1 MAIPTKVYCLIIGA
15 GIHGLSTAWHL
26 AEKLKAKGKGNGS
39 EILVVDKSSIASGAS
54 GVACGVVR
62 NNYFQPAMR
71 ELMAH
76 SVEVWENDPEV
87 FHYHPVGYMQIS
99 PKIME
104 EDVASIHEQ
113 QNNIGYESTFIQGEK
128 NSFDYMKNIFD
139 DWQAKGITSVLHEK
153 KGGYAN
159 NTSSIY
165 GLARKAED
173 VGVRIL
179 TGTTVKGFRSANG
192 SKSVTA
198 VETDKGVIECD
209 QVVVGVGPWLRDIW
223 NMLELPKEISI
234 KDDKG
239 NMHKNFPMWKYW
251 FLTEGV
257 LRLNPTTQRTN
268 DGKMPPVLHVD
279 TDAPL
284 YSDVD
289 KSLIT
294 DKLWGIYYKP
304 DFHFN
309 GIQGGSSPYKVDM
322 PADEVNVDPYGP
334 DSEEFVVDDDF
345 AHMWS
350 SALAFCQ
357 KRFEGKSHLYKQ
369 GPTGGLGCFTPD
381 NFPIFDKFR
390 ENVHI
395 IADSNHGYKMIG
407 VGKLVANEILN
418 EKSELLEPFRFSRF
432 EQGKL
437 HPTSNSPFPWS

>member
-1 MAIPTKVYCLIIGA
+1 MAIPNKVEYVIVGA

-26 AEKLKAKGKGNGS
+26 AEKLKAKGKGDGS
-39 EILVVDKSSIASGAS
+39 NILVIDKGSIASGAS

-76 SVEVWENDPEV
+76 SVRVWESDPET

-104 EDVASIHEQ
+104 EDVATIHKEQ
-113 QNNIGYESTFIQGEK
+113 KEIDYDSTFILGEK
-128 NSFDYMKNIFD
+128 ESFKYMKNIFD
-139 DWQAKGITSVLHEK
+139 DWQAQGITSVLHEK

-159 NTSSIY
+159 NTSSMY

-173 VGVRIL
+173 EGVRIL
-179 TGTTVKGFRSANG
+179 TGTSVKGFKSANG
-192 SKSVTA
+192 STAITA
-198 VETDKGVIECD
+198 VETDRGTIQCD
-209 QVVVGVGPWLRDIW
+209 QIVIGVGPWLNDIW
-223 NMLELPKEISI
+223 NMLELPKNISI

-239 NMHKNFPMWKYW
+239 IMHEGFPMWKYW

-257 LRLNPTTQRTN
+257 LRLNPKTQMTN
-268 DGKMPPVLHVD
+268 EGKMPPVVHVD

-304 DFHFN
+304 DFHFH

-322 PADEVNVDPYGP
+322 PADNVKVDPYGP
-334 DSEEFVVDDDF
+334 DSEEFVVGDDF
-345 AHMWS
+345 AHMWT

-381 NFPIFDKFR
+381 NFPIFDIFKD
-390 ENVHI
+390 NVHI

-407 VGKLVANEILN
+407 VGELVADEILGV
-418 EKSELLEPFRFSRF
+418 KSQLLEPFRFSRF
-432 EQGKL
+432 EEGKL